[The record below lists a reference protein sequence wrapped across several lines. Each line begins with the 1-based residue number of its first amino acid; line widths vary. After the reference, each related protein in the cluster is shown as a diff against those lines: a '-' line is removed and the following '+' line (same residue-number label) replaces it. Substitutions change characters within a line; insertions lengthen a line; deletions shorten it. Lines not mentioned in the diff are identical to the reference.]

1 MDQQMTEW
9 TRVLHARKWMKQTES
24 FLPLWHGYIGYKFG
38 FFDALQGGASMAE
51 MNLRL
56 KRPVTQ
62 LALERWLEVGVA
74 VRHLKK
80 RGWRYYPTRGLK
92 YQLSA
97 NDERSIGFMLQEMME
112 LHIPALIAYPEFLES
127 GKQKTFDGAEHGQ
140 VVAKTSTLVETV
152 AFPIVQQLLR
162 QANVGS
168 MLDIGCGHGG
178 YLRKLQALEPSW
190 DLTGIDLEEEVIEEA
205 RSRDERGEIQF
216 EVADFMN
223 WETEEQFDAVMMN
236 NMLYYFSPEERIQ
249 LLERLRDRLEENGVA
264 VLVTPLA
271 ETALGGRFASAF
283 NAFMTLHDNLYPLPT
298 IPRLRRQM
306 QEVGFD
312 QIRFIPFIPEG
323 SWYIVIAE
331 RGDKNML
338 NQPIQN

>member
-1 MDQQMTEW
+1 MEQQMNEW
-9 TRVLHARKWMKQTES
+9 SRVLHARRWMKQTES

-38 FFDALQGGASMAE
+38 LFDALQGGASQAE

-56 KRPVTQ
+56 KQPVTQ

-80 RGWRYYPTRGLK
+80 KGWRYYPSRSLK
-92 YQLSA
+92 YQLS
-97 NDERSIGFMLQEMME
+97 NDDERSIGFMLQEMME

-127 GKQKTFDGAEHGQ
+127 GKQKTFVGAEHGQ

-152 AFPIVQQLLR
+152 AIPIVQQLLR
-162 QANVGS
+162 QADVNS

-178 YLRKLQALEPSW
+178 YIRKLQSLEPDW
-190 DLTGIDLEEEVIEEA
+190 ELTGIDLEEDVIEEA
-205 RSRDERGEIQF
+205 REQDESGKVDF
-216 EVADFMN
+216 EVADFME
-223 WETEEQFDAVMMN
+223 WETDKKFDAVMMN
-236 NMLYYFSPEERIQ
+236 NMLYYFSPEERTK
-249 LLERLRDRLEENGVA
+249 LLDRMRERLARKGVA

-298 IPRLRRQM
+298 IPRLRQQM
-306 QEVGFD
+306 KEVGFTNV
-312 QIRFIPFIPEG
+312 RFIPFIPEG

-331 RGDKNML
+331 R
-338 NQPIQN
+338 

>member
-1 MDQQMTEW
+1 MDQQTNEW

-38 FFDALQGGASMAE
+38 LFDALQGGASVAE

-56 KRPVTQ
+56 KRPLTQ

-74 VRHLKK
+74 VRHLKRK
-80 RGWRYYPTRGLK
+80 GWRYYPKRSLK
-92 YQLSA
+92 YQLSHR
-97 NDERSIGFMLQEMME
+97 DERSVGFMLQEMME
-112 LHIPALIAYPEFLES
+112 LHIPALIAYPDFLES
-127 GKQKTFDGAEHGQ
+127 GKQKTFNGTEHGQ

-162 QANVGS
+162 QANVKS

-178 YLRKLQALEPSW
+178 YLRKFQALAPSW
-190 DLTGIDLEEEVIEEA
+190 ELTGIDLEENVIEEA
-205 RSRDERGEIQF
+205 KEKDESGDIHF

-223 WETEEQFDAVMMN
+223 WNVDEHFDAVMMN
-236 NMLYYFSPEERIQ
+236 NMLYYFSPEQRIE
-249 LLERLRDRLEENGVA
+249 LLERLRDRLEEDGVA
-264 VLVTPLA
+264 ILVTPLA
-271 ETALGGRFASAF
+271 ETMLGGRFASAF

-298 IPRLRRQM
+298 IPRLHRQM
-306 QEVGFD
+306 KQVGFEN
-312 QIRFIPFIPEG
+312 IRFIPFIPEG

-331 RGDKNML
+331 RGESNMSD
-338 NQPIQN
+338 